1 MNFIEKK
8 KKYSLQ
14 ILHFLKKLILI
25 LVFYYQQIFF
35 IIKIAYKN
43 IIFLKKGHKAFLI
56 EKKNQL
62 RLSKQNSNNNINN
75 NINNNFNNINNN
87 NIKKEIIDYII
98 LLYVNEKEI
107 KRISDYNLPEKSD
120 FKN

>member
-43 IIFLKKGHKAFLI
+43 IIFLKNEHKAFLI

-75 NINNNFNNINNN
+75 N
-87 NIKKEIIDYII
+87 NIKKEIIDNLI

>member
-35 IIKIAYKN
+35 IIKISYKN

-62 RLSKQNSNNNINN
+62 RLSKQNSYNNINS
-75 NINNNFNNINNN
+75 N
-87 NIKKEIIDYII
+87 NIKKEIIDSLI
-98 LLYVNEKEI
+98 LVYTNEKEI
-107 KRISDYNLPEKSD
+107 KRYQILI
-120 FKN
+120 FQKNQF